1 MAPDATQAIPIT
13 GERNIRNAE
22 DKKKQHQLMLAALR
36 KISIKNNIW
45 LLPNGQGSLNAYGDS
60 MRYALINAERHEAE
74 PRLVGTCPG
83 CAQAMIAK
91 CGDQRIHHWAHKGMR
106 VCDPWWEP
114 ETPWHRAWKREF
126 DDAWQEVILHDELA
140 EKHIADVRTDHG
152 LVLEF
157 QHSHISP
164 LERQSREAFYRNM
177 AWIVDGTRRKRDLPR
192 FIDGHRSLRPT
203 PWRGIYAT
211 PFPQVCF
218 PSDWLDRAVPVFFD
232 FAGMEP
238 LDQRAGI
245 ERRLLWGLLPGRADG
260 HAVIVALARQR
271 LVLAARTRPQ
281 IVPAREIVVTLGYR
295 YRAARVE
302 ARRYAGLPA
311 WRRRTRRRHAA
322 RF

>member
-1 MAPDATQAIPIT
+1 
-13 GERNIRNAE
+13 
-22 DKKKQHQLMLAALR
+22 
-36 KISIKNNIW
+36 
-45 LLPNGQGSLNAYGDS
+45 
-60 MRYALINAERHEAE
+60 MRYALINGERHEAE

-83 CAQAMIAK
+83 CAQAMVAK

-126 DDAWQEVILHDELA
+126 EDAWQEVILHDELA

-164 LERQSREAFYRNM
+164 LERSREAFYRNM

-192 FIDGHRSLRPT
+192 FIDGHRSLRPS
-203 PWRGIYAT
+203 PWRGIYTT
-211 PFPQVCF
+211 PFPQECF

-245 ERRLLWGLLPGRADG
+245 ERCLLWGLLPGRADG
-260 HAVIVALARQR
+260 HARHRRSCPPTSRCGGAHPAPDRSGPRDRRHPWLPVSSGARRGASICGAPGLAPADTAASCHSVLARAFGGGKQ
-271 LVLAARTRPQ
+271 
-281 IVPAREIVVTLGYR
+281 E
-295 YRAARVE
+295 
-302 ARRYAGLPA
+302 
-311 WRRRTRRRHAA
+311 
-322 RF
+322 